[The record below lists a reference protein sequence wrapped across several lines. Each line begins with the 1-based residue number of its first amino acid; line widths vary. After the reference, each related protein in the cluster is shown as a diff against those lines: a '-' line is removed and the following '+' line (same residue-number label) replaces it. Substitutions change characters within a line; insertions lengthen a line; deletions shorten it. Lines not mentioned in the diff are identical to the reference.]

1 MCDVEADDIG
11 ACALPTERKESGLTM
26 TARLNGKLTE
36 LTEKDLWP
44 GARVR
49 GDQIGIRCIF
59 MRGGT
64 SRGAYLNEKDLP
76 SDPKLRERLILAIYG
91 SPDVRQID
99 GLGGADPL
107 TSKVAIVGPSTHP
120 NADVNYTF
128 GQVRINETTVDFAGN
143 CGNIS
148 SGVPAFA
155 IDEGLVA
162 TLEPVTTVRIH
173 NTNTD
178 AIISADVMVQNGI
191 ALVEGDAA
199 IDGVPGTGAPV
210 LLDFREKASTLGMG
224 ILPTGSPIDILD
236 TDIGKVEVS
245 LIDAGNPAVFVQPS
259 AFGITGTE
267 LPAELT
273 DETLS
278 KMELVRSAAA
288 VHLGL
293 VDTPKRAAEV
303 TPAVPK
309 LYVMSPPTDYID
321 LAGRAVR
328 ADQINVVGR
337 GLIMR
342 VPHQAY
348 AATMVICTATA
359 AQITGT
365 IVERATKPDLEHP
378 GRIRIGHPSGVVVG
392 DAVVEWENRMPVLRR
407 AAIERTARRI
417 MEGMVY
423 VPIRRVFF

>member
-1 MCDVEADDIG
+1 
-11 ACALPTERKESGLTM
+11 M
-26 TARLNGKLTE
+26 TVSLNGRPSDLTE
-36 LTEKDLWP
+36 EDLWP

-128 GQVRINETTVDFAGN
+128 GQVRIDDTTVDFAGN

-178 AIISADVMVQNGI
+178 AIILADVLVRDGI

-210 LLDFREKASTLGMG
+210 LLDFGEGASTLGMG
-224 ILPTGSPIDILD
+224 ILPTGSPTDVLD
-236 TDIGKVEVS
+236 TEIGTVEVS
-245 LIDAGNPAVFVQPS
+245 LVDAGNLGVFVQPS
-259 AFGITGTE
+259 AFGIAGTE

-273 DETLS
+273 GEMLA
-278 KMELVRSAAA
+278 KMESVRSAAA
-288 VHLGL
+288 VRLGL
-293 VDTPKRAAEV
+293 VDAPKRAAEV

-309 LYVMSPPTDYID
+309 LYVMSPPADYMD
-321 LAGRAVR
+321 LAGRTVR

-348 AATMVICTATA
+348 AASIVICTATA
-359 AQITGT
+359 AQILGT
-365 IVERATKPDLEHP
+365 IVERVSKPDPEHP
-378 GRIRIGHPSGVVVG
+378 GRIRIGHPSGVVIG
-392 DAVVEWENRMPVLRR
+392 EAVVEWENGKPVLRR

-417 MEGMVY
+417 MEGIVY
-423 VPIRRVFF
+423 VPIHRLFS